1 LLRALHSFILSGTA
15 PSHIRFALQLVAITS
30 CTDVWQHPAVVRY
43 AMTPQLPPWRPA
55 KHLAMANYQTHLREV
70 QSRWTSR
77 GNW

>member
-1 LLRALHSFILSGTA
+1 MASFSTVA
-15 PSHIRFALQLVAITS
+15 MASFSSVADKLVAITS

-70 QSRWTSR
+70 QSRWASR